1 MHNGLAG
8 KNAIITGARKGI
20 GRAITEALASEGVNI
35 WACSHSVDDAF
46 LQDMAALSQRYGVW
60 IDPVQFD
67 LEKEEEIAES
77 IKSIIKLKKPVDI
90 LVNNAGVSFAGT
102 LSMQTMEKM
111 LKTFQV
117 NFFAPMRITQLVQR
131 IMMRQ
136 KSGVI
141 INIGSVSGCENY
153 GGNIAYG
160 SSKAA
165 MIWATRELSKELAP
179 FGIRVNSVS
188 PGTTNTDMNSVRTE
202 AQMDSVIA
210 RTAMRRPAETTEI
223 ANAVAFLASDEASY
237 ITGHNL
243 VVDGG
248 RLC

>member
-1 MHNGLAG
+1 MFTGLSG

-20 GRAITEALASEGVNI
+20 GRAIAEALAAEGVNLWI
-35 WACSHSVDDAF
+35 GSHSVDEQF
-46 LQDMAALSQRYGVW
+46 RQDMNALSEKYGVRV
-60 IDPVQFD
+60 DPVAFN
-67 LEKEEEIAES
+67 LEDEAEVS
-77 IKSIIKLKKPVDI
+77 TAIKGIIKTKLPIDI
-90 LVNNAGVSFAGT
+90 LINNAGVSLPGT
-102 LSMQTMEKM
+102 LSMQT
-111 LKTFQV
+111 LDNFHRTFQV
-117 NFFAPMRITQLVQR
+117 NFFSPMLIVQLVQR
-131 IMMRQ
+131 VMMRQ

-160 SSKAA
+160 SSKASV
-165 MIWATRELSKELAP
+165 IWASRELSKELAP

-188 PGTTNTDMNSVRTE
+188 PGTTNTDMNAARTQV
-202 AQMDSVIA
+202 QMANVIE
-210 RTAMRRPAETTEI
+210 RTAMKRPAEPNEI
-223 ANAVAFLASDEASY
+223 ANAVIFLASDQAGY